1 MSETAWGQG
10 IQSRKEQ
17 RQMKRQAL
25 LQTAAKTFNEIG
37 FHQTTL
43 DDLAQRL
50 HVTKPTLYYYI
61 KNKDDILFECN
72 RLGLERMK
80 HALAIAEEQGKNGR
94 EKLRILLRF
103 YTEVLTEDIGAC
115 LVLSGDQALTE
126 ENRAKLRSTRLEL
139 DRAVRRILE
148 EGIQDG
154 SIAAC
159 NPKLATFAIYGAFN
173 WVAHWYNQEGELTPM
188 EIADQIFQLFE
199 NGLAPRV

>member
-1 MSETAWGQG
+1 
-10 IQSRKEQ
+10 
-17 RQMKRQAL
+17 MKRQAL